1 MPRYFYRHSHNL
13 YGTHVWSSSHT
24 IYGYL
29 DLLGSYLTK
38 EEGRSDQPKCV
49 FLKHRLVRLWSN
61 ILLATSSSLSQSGAL
76 PTYLGYYISEL
87 GDHLG
92 AHLVRCFH
100 GELA

>member
-1 MPRYFYRHSHNL
+1 MPGNFYRDSHNL
-13 YGTHVWSSSHT
+13 HGTHVRSSSHT

-38 EEGRSDQPKCV
+38 EEGRSDQPKCA
-49 FLKHRLVRLWSN
+49 FLKHRLVRIWSN
-61 ILLATSSSLSQSGAL
+61 ILLASSSSLSQSGAI
-76 PTYLGYYISEL
+76 PTYLGYYLSEL
-87 GDHLG
+87 GDHLS